1 MIYVDD
7 LLITDDDVS
16 LIQETKAYL
25 QENSKIKDLGE
36 LKYLLGLEFARNKEG
51 ILMQQRKYALD
62 LIFWYGL
69 GWGKVFWGSYGT

>member
-1 MIYVDD
+1 MVVMIYVDD

-62 LIFWYGL
+62 LIF
-69 GWGKVFWGSYGT
+69 